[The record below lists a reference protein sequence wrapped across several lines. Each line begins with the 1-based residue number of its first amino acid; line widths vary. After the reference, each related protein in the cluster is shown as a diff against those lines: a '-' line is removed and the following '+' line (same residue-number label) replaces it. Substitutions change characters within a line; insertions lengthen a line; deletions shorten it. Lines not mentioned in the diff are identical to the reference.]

1 MKKVFIALPT
11 YNEAQNIRETLDRI
25 YLAFKNIKNW
35 ELGILVIDDN
45 SPDGTAEIVKEL
57 QVHHKS
63 LHLLSGPKHG
73 LGAAYIRGMSHIIKN
88 FDPDYIMEMDADLQ
102 HNPDDIIRFLDKADK
117 GYEFII
123 GSRYINKD
131 TDTKFGLN
139 RKIYSWGANF
149 IARYIA
155 GIYNI
160 KDCTSGF
167 RCISAKFLK
176 NIELNKLQAKGYA
189 FQMDL
194 LHAAHRA
201 SGKSGLRI
209 IEIPIQF
216 PDRLRGT
223 SKLGPKDVS
232 EFFVNALKL
241 RLKKY
246 S

>member
-11 YNEAQNIRETLDRI
+11 YNEAQNIRETVERI
-25 YLAFKNIKNW
+25 YKATHLLNDW

-57 QVHHKS
+57 QRHHKS
-63 LHLLSGPKHG
+63 LHLLSGKKQG
-73 LGAAYIRGMSHIIKN
+73 LGAAYIRGMSYIIKN

-102 HNPDDIIRFLDKADK
+102 HNPDDIIRFLQKADK

-123 GSRYINKD
+123 GSRYINKE
-131 TDTKFGLN
+131 TETKFGLN

-176 NIELNKLQAKGYA
+176 SIDLEKLQAKGYA

-194 LHAAHRA
+194 LHAAYRA
-201 SGKSGLRI
+201 SNKSGLRI
-209 IEIPIQF
+209 TEIPIHF
-216 PDRLRGT
+216 PDRQRGT
-223 SKLGPKDVS
+223 SKLGAKDVI
-232 EFFVNALKL
+232 EFFINAIKL